1 MGPLSGVRVVDLST
15 VISGPLAAAILADQ
29 GADVIKVEPLGGEQL
44 RLMSSSKKPVSGTF
58 FSCNRGKKLL
68 QLNLKPEGGKSVL

>member
-15 VISGPLAAAILADQ
+15 VIYLWRQILSDQ

-44 RLMSSSKKPVSGTF
+44 RSMSSSKKPVSGTF

-68 QLNLKPEGGKSVL
+68 PLNLKPEGGKSVL